1 MKPRRLPSGSWNV
14 RIMLEG
20 QSYSFTHSDRREVM
34 RMASAFAAEHRI
46 RMENPTLLERLRD
59 YVAENA
65 ERLSPSTVRSYEG
78 MIRMIAERSPR
89 IANKRI
95 SALTEQDIIDIVRP
109 LRTLKTKR
117 NYVNFV
123 HCATGKGVNQKLYGK
138 ASKQVHVP
146 TELEVKGLIAL
157 FRDSDMEIPVMLGAY
172 GGLRRGEICALTMS
186 DIDGDFVN
194 VSRAVVRDPVGE
206 WVTKEPKTASS
217 IRRVLLPHFV
227 IERIRER
234 GHITHLLPNQV
245 SDKFWKKQLR
255 LGISRPYCFHSL
267 RHFHA
272 SYLHALNIPD
282 AYIMA
287 RGGWSS
293 PAVMQSVYRHALT
306 DHISV
311 TDLLAVSA
319 FQNPFQDNPAT
330 Q

>member
-1 MKPRRLPSGSWNV
+1 MQKFYADLKKNGR
-14 RIMLEG
+14 
-20 QSYSFTHSDRREVM
+20 QSKVE
-34 RMASAFAAEHRI
+34 
-46 RMENPTLLERLRD
+46 
-59 YVAENA
+59 
-65 ERLSPSTVRSYEG
+65 
-78 MIRMIAERSPR
+78 
-89 IANKRI
+89 
-95 SALTEQDIIDIVRP
+95 
-109 LRTLKTKR
+109 
-117 NYVNFV
+117 
-123 HCATGKGVNQKLYGK
+123 LYGK
-138 ASKQVHVP
+138 GLSDRMVRSCHTTCRSALQKAVDEKLITVNPADGCKLPPKKAQEMQVLTHEEMKRFLMQSKQNDFY
-146 TELEVKGLIAL
+146 ELAL
-157 FRDSDMEIPVMLGAY
+157 LELATGM
-172 GGLRRGEICALTMS
+172 RRGEICALTMS

-194 VSRAVVRDPVGE
+194 VSRAVVRDPLGE

-227 IERIRER
+227 VERIRER

-306 DHISV
+306 DHVSV
-311 TDLLAVSA
+311 TDLFAVSA

>member
-1 MKPRRLPSGSWNV
+1 MKARRLPSGAWNCRV
-14 RIMLEG
+14 MLEG

-34 RMASAFAAEHRI
+34 RMASAFAAEHRL
-46 RMENPTLLERLRD
+46 RAENPTLLERLRD

-65 ERLSPSTVRSYEG
+65 ERLSPSTIRSYEG
-78 MIRMIAERSPR
+78 MIRMIAERSPK
-89 IANKRI
+89 IGNKRI
-95 SALTEQDIIDIVRP
+95 SALTEHDIVEIVRP

-117 NYVNFV
+117 NYVNFI
-123 HCATGKGVNQKLYGK
+123 HAATGKGVTTKLYGK

-157 FRDSDMEIPVMLGAY
+157 FRDSDMEIPIMLGAY

-227 IERIRER
+227 VERIRER

-282 AYIMA
+282 AYIQK
-287 RGGWSS
+287 RGGWANASTL
-293 PAVMQSVYRHALT
+293 QNIYRHALADKVTPT
-306 DHISV
+306 DIY
-311 TDLLAVSA
+311 AVSA
-319 FQNPFQDNPAT
+319 FQNPFQT
-330 Q
+330 E